1 MKISRLKALGLA
13 ALLSTGLAA
22 SSSALAQANCEYV
35 VTNSWGGGATAA
47 IEITNNS
54 ATAINGWNVSWSY
67 NNNRVTSSW
76 NANVSGSN
84 PYSASNLSWNGNIQP
99 GQTVSFG
106 VQVNTN
112 GAAET
117 PALTGSICGSTP
129 ASSASSSSSSS
140 TPPASSSS
148 SVPGSSVASS
158 ASSCAS
164 TGSQCNW
171 YGTNYPLCNTT
182 QSGWGWENNQSCI
195 SRSTCTSQPAPFG
208 IVGGAACPGS
218 SSSSS
223 VPPISSSSSSAP
235 RSSSSTSSVTNPG
248 GMTSVEL
255 TQVMGV
261 GWNLGNSLDA
271 IGGETAWGNPMVTQ
285 QLINAVK
292 AAGFDT
298 LRVPVA
304 WSKFSDPANFVIQT
318 SWMDRV
324 EEVVN
329 YGLNADMYVIVNI
342 HWDEGWMQPTYAQ
355 QNYVNNRLSIM
366 WEQIATRFR
375 DYDERLLFAG
385 TNEVM
390 VEGDYGTP
398 TEEYYTVQNSFNQ
411 TFVDTVRATGGGN
424 ATRHLVVQGFN
435 TNIDH
440 TVNFAEIPVDT
451 VANRLM
457 MEVHYYDPY
466 NFTLNENSSI
476 TQWGAIATDPNA
488 TETWANESWVDAQ
501 FQRMKTNF
509 VDQGIGVILGEY
521 GVISRPNVAN
531 HEIYR
536 TYWNEYITESAVSH
550 GLVPVYWDNG
560 YAGNAGMAIFDRN
573 NGNQLY
579 PAIVDAIVSAVE

>member
-1 MKISRLKALGLA
+1 MKNSRLKIFGLA
-13 ALLSTGLAA
+13 AILGFGLAA
-22 SSSALAQANCEYV
+22 TSSAFAQASCKYV
-35 VTNSWGGGATAA
+35 VSNSWGGGATAS
-47 IEITNNS
+47 IEITNNRT
-54 ATAINGWNVSWSY
+54 TAIDGWHVSWSY
-67 NNNRVTSSW
+67 NNNSVTSSW

-84 PYSASNLSWNGNIQP
+84 PYSASNLSWNGTIQP

-106 VQVNTN
+106 VQVSTN
-112 GAAET
+112 GTAET
-117 PALTGSICGSTP
+117 PAVIGSICGDIG
-129 ASSASSSSSSS
+129 ASSAPSSSSSSAPS
-140 TPPASSSS
+140 SRSSSTVS
-148 SVPGSSVASS
+148 SIA
-158 ASSCAS
+158 SCAPA
-164 TGSQCNW
+164 TQQCNW
-171 YGTNYPLCNTT
+171 YGSNYPLCSTT

-208 IVGGAACPGS
+208 VTGNASCPS
-218 SSSSS
+218 SSIASSLASS
-223 VPPISSSSSSAP
+223 VPPVSSSSRSSSSSSAV
-235 RSSSSTSSVTNPG
+235 SSTPNPG

-261 GWNLGNSLDA
+261 GWNLGNSLEA
-271 IGGETAWGNPMVTQ
+271 IGGETAWGNPLVTQ
-285 QLINAVK
+285 QLINSVK

-304 WSKFSDPANFVIQT
+304 WSRFSDAENFVIES

-342 HWDEGWMQPTYAQ
+342 HWDGGWMQPTYAQ
-355 QNYVNNRLSIM
+355 QNYVNNRLAIM
-366 WEQIATRFR
+366 WEQIANRFR
-375 DYDERLLFAG
+375 DYDDRLLFAG

-411 TFVDTVRATGGGN
+411 TFVTTVRATGGRN

-466 NFTLNENSSI
+466 NFTLNENSNI
-476 TQWGAIATDPNA
+476 TQWGEIATNPNA
-488 TETWANESWVDAQ
+488 TETWANESWVDTQ
-501 FQRMKTNF
+501 FQRMKTHF

-521 GVISRPNVAN
+521 GVISRLNVPD

-536 TYWNEYITESAVSH
+536 TYWNQYITESAIRH
-550 GLVPVYWDNG
+550 KLVPVYWDNG
-560 YAGNAGMAIFDRN
+560 YAGDKGMAIFDRN